1 MHINRI
7 DAALK
12 VQTFLF
18 LLACFSSFA
27 MAETQKTVG
36 KVGELKRRPPVLGWP
51 IDGPNSQS
59 SSNIARYV
67 GMTSLVKI
75 IACPERYHGRF
86 VVTTGFLMG
95 DHLYL
100 NEVDGKKSLVLNC
113 LLLKVKPDAV
123 GANMSE
129 KANVASMNS
138 KYVLVEGLFDQWDRV
153 PDQYPNGT
161 VTVSRIFSSLG
172 D

>member
-1 MHINRI
+1 MHIKKI
-7 DAALK
+7 VAALK
-12 VQTFLF
+12 VPTFLL

-27 MAETQKTVG
+27 MAETKKTVG

-67 GMTSLVKI
+67 GMTSLLKI

-86 VVTTGFLMG
+86 VVTTGFLIG
-95 DHLYL
+95 DQLYL
-100 NEVDGKKSLVLNC
+100 NEVEGKKSLFLNC
-113 LLLKVKPDAV
+113 LLLKIKPDAV
-123 GANMSE
+123 GQNMSD
-129 KANVASMNS
+129 KANVASMS
-138 KYVLVEGLFDQWDRV
+138 LKYVFVEGLFDQWDRIS
-153 PDQYPNGT
+153 DQCPNGT
-161 VTVSRIFSSLG
+161 ITVSRIYSSLG